1 MQGSRIATIG
11 RRLVDEEGVW
21 SHRLVQE
28 LSLSCG
34 ADGYIWEVERS
45 AKSTPPDRA
54 IVPEG
59 GHVAG
64 GWVKLVGIKGEPELN
79 GCIAVILE
87 VCLLCCF
94 MATHLTACWAVW
106 LPP

>member
-1 MQGSRIATIG
+1 M
-11 RRLVDEEGVW
+11 DEEGVW

-54 IVPEG
+54 ILPEG

-87 VCLLCCF
+87 VCCRLAVLLYGDSPHC
-94 MATHLTACWAVW
+94 MPGR
-106 LPP
+106 LPPALNASI